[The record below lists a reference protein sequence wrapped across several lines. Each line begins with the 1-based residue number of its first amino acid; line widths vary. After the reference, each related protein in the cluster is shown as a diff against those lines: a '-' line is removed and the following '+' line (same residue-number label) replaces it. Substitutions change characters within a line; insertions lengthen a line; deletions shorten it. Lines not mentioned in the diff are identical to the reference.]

1 MTKNNLKGVLY
12 MKKRIEAT
20 PAAGLR
26 HGAGNAPGG
35 AGLGGA
41 GGRRCEVR
49 TTFNLRAEAD
59 TESKK
64 ITSIAKGTTLQ
75 LMEYGEDWCRVRI
88 GESGYMGYA
97 KRKWLTSGVIYPSAS
112 EAVAASLAATPA
124 PEAADVTLT
133 ELTPEAALAE
143 STPEATAEP
152 TPDADRDGGECA
164 YHNAGAAR
172 VGAHR
177 GGGDASLMQTM
188 IPVNVGTSTALATGS
203 DLNVS
208 TATDMLGDMPF
219 FTGRA
224 AAEEDF
230 AMQGWAV
237 LQGSLR
243 VMDETG
249 MGNTLRAGDIVFV
262 KPSTR
267 GGRLDMAYRQS
278 LVDLDA
284 SLAEYTETVPWQVA
298 LAGHVIGGYSQFF
311 SVEETDAATVQN
323 LTQAVHRMGVTLQP
337 GETFDFREMVGPF
350 TEENGFDT
358 SADAAEGICQAATL
372 LYQAAQSLPF
382 RVTEHYTHGEAGA
395 AYAPQGM
402 DASVEGTANLR
413 FTNTLPYA
421 VMIEASVR
429 PESGVALVRFICMET
444 MDMDQLAQWDP
455 ATK

>member
-1 MTKNNLKGVLY
+1 MKGVLY
-12 MKKRIEAT
+12 MKKRMEAFLLVCVMALAML
-20 PAAGLR
+20 PAVLAWE
-26 HGAGNAPGG
+26 APVG
-35 AGLGGA
+35 
-41 GGRRCEVR
+41 RCEVR

-97 KRKWLTSGVIYPSAS
+97 KRKWLTSVVIYPSAS

-152 TPDADRDGGECA
+152 TPEAIVMAESTPITTLVPPVSEPTA
-164 YHNAGAAR
+164 EA
-172 VGAHR
+172 VTQP
-177 GGGDASLMQTM
+177 MQTM
-188 IPVNVGTSTALATGS
+188 IPVNVGTSTDLATGS

-219 FTGRA
+219 FTGRT

-323 LTQAVHRMGVTLQP
+323 LTQAVYRMGVTLQP

-402 DASVEGTANLR
+402 DASVEGTANLC

>member
-1 MTKNNLKGVLY
+1 MKGVLY
-12 MKKRIEAT
+12 MKKRIEAFLLVCVMALAML
-20 PAAGLR
+20 PAAL
-26 HGAGNAPGG
+26 AWEAPVG
-35 AGLGGA
+35 
-41 GGRRCEVR
+41 RCEVR

-97 KRKWLTSGVIYPSAS
+97 KRKWLTSVVIYPSAS

-152 TPDADRDGGECA
+152 TPEAIVMAESTPITTLVPPVSEPTA
-164 YHNAGAAR
+164 EA
-172 VGAHR
+172 VTQP
-177 GGGDASLMQTM
+177 MQTM
-188 IPVNVGTSTALATGS
+188 IPVNVGTSTDLATGS

-219 FTGRA
+219 FTGRT

-323 LTQAVHRMGVTLQP
+323 LTQAVYRMGVTLQP

-402 DASVEGTANLR
+402 DASVEGTANLC

>member
-1 MTKNNLKGVLY
+1 
-12 MKKRIEAT
+12 MKKRIEAFLLVCVMALAML
-20 PAAGLR
+20 PAAL
-26 HGAGNAPGG
+26 AWEAPVG
-35 AGLGGA
+35 
-41 GGRRCEVR
+41 RCEVR

-75 LMEYGEDWCRVRI
+75 LMEYSEDWCRVRI

-97 KRKWLTSGVIYPSAS
+97 KRKWLTSVVIYPSAS

-133 ELTPEAALAE
+133 ELTPEAALAA

-152 TPDADRDGGECA
+152 TPEAIVMAESTPITTLVPPVSEPTSEA
-164 YHNAGAAR
+164 
-172 VGAHR
+172 VTQP
-177 GGGDASLMQTM
+177 MQTM
-188 IPVNVGTSTALATGS
+188 IPVNVGTGTDLGTSS

-219 FTGRA
+219 FTGRT

-323 LTQAVHRMGVTLQP
+323 LTQAVYRMGVTLQP

-350 TEENGFDT
+350 TEENGFDIT
-358 SADAAEGICQAATL
+358 TDAAEGICQAATL

-402 DASVEGTANLR
+402 DASVEGTANLC

>member
-1 MTKNNLKGVLY
+1 MKGVLY
-12 MKKRIEAT
+12 MKKRIEAFLLVCVMALAML
-20 PAAGLR
+20 PAAL
-26 HGAGNAPGG
+26 AWEAPVG
-35 AGLGGA
+35 
-41 GGRRCEVR
+41 RCEVR

-97 KRKWLTSGVIYPSAS
+97 KRKWLTSVVIYPSAS

-152 TPDADRDGGECA
+152 TPEAIVMAESTPITTLVPPVSEPTSEA
-164 YHNAGAAR
+164 
-172 VGAHR
+172 VTQP
-177 GGGDASLMQTM
+177 MQTM
-188 IPVNVGTSTALATGS
+188 IPVNVGTGTDLATSS

-219 FTGRA
+219 FTGRT

-323 LTQAVHRMGVTLQP
+323 LTQAVYRMGATLQP

-350 TEENGFDT
+350 TEENGFDVT
-358 SADAAEGICQAATL
+358 ADAAEGICQAATL

-402 DASVEGTANLR
+402 DASVEGTANLC

>member
-1 MTKNNLKGVLY
+1 MKGVLY
-12 MKKRIEAT
+12 MKKRMEAFLLVCVMALAML
-20 PAAGLR
+20 PAAL
-26 HGAGNAPGG
+26 AWEAPVG
-35 AGLGGA
+35 
-41 GGRRCEVR
+41 RCEVR

-97 KRKWLTSGVIYPSAS
+97 KRKWLTSVVIYPSAS

-133 ELTPEAALAE
+133 ELTPEAAPAE
-143 STPEATAEP
+143 PTPEATAEP
-152 TPDADRDGGECA
+152 TPEAIVMAESA
-164 YHNAGAAR
+164 PITTLVPPVSEPTSEA
-172 VGAHR
+172 VTQP
-177 GGGDASLMQTM
+177 MQTM
-188 IPVNVGTSTALATGS
+188 IPVNVGTSTDLATGS

-219 FTGRA
+219 FTGRTA
-224 AAEEDF
+224 AAEDF

-323 LTQAVHRMGVTLQP
+323 LTQAVYRMGVTLQP

-402 DASVEGTANLR
+402 DASVEGTANLC

-444 MDMDQLAQWDP
+444 MDMDQLTRWDP
-455 ATK
+455 TTK

>member
-1 MTKNNLKGVLY
+1 MKGVLY
-12 MKKRIEAT
+12 MKKRIEAFLLVCVMALAML
-20 PAAGLR
+20 PAAL
-26 HGAGNAPGG
+26 AWEAPVG
-35 AGLGGA
+35 
-41 GGRRCEVR
+41 RCEVR

-97 KRKWLTSGVIYPSAS
+97 KRKWLTSVVIYPSAS

-152 TPDADRDGGECA
+152 TPEAIVMAESTPITTLVPPVSEPTA
-164 YHNAGAAR
+164 EA
-172 VGAHR
+172 VTQP
-177 GGGDASLMQTM
+177 MQTM
-188 IPVNVGTSTALATGS
+188 IPVNVGTSTDLATGS

-224 AAEEDF
+224 AAEKDF

-278 LVDLDA
+278 LVDVDA

-323 LTQAVHRMGVTLQP
+323 LTQAVYRMGVTLQP

-358 SADAAEGICQAATL
+358 SADSAEGICQAATL

-402 DASVEGTANLR
+402 DASVEGTANLC

-444 MDMDQLAQWDP
+444 MDMDQLTQWDP
-455 ATK
+455 TTK

>member
-1 MTKNNLKGVLY
+1 MKGVLY
-12 MKKRIEAT
+12 MKKRIEAFLLVCVMALAML
-20 PAAGLR
+20 PAAL
-26 HGAGNAPGG
+26 AWEAPVG
-35 AGLGGA
+35 
-41 GGRRCEVR
+41 RCEVR

-97 KRKWLTSGVIYPSAS
+97 KRKWLTSVVIYPSAS

-133 ELTPEAALAE
+133 ELTPEVALAE

-152 TPDADRDGGECA
+152 TPEAIVMAESTPITTLVPPVSEPTSEA
-164 YHNAGAAR
+164 
-172 VGAHR
+172 VTQP
-177 GGGDASLMQTM
+177 MQTM
-188 IPVNVGTSTALATGS
+188 IPVNVGTGTDLGTSS

-219 FTGRA
+219 FTGRT

-323 LTQAVHRMGVTLQP
+323 LTQAVYRMGVTLQP

-402 DASVEGTANLR
+402 DASVEGTANLC

-455 ATK
+455 TTK

>member
-1 MTKNNLKGVLY
+1 MKGVLY
-12 MKKRIEAT
+12 MKKRIEAFLLVCVMALAML
-20 PAAGLR
+20 PAAL
-26 HGAGNAPGG
+26 AWEAPVG
-35 AGLGGA
+35 
-41 GGRRCEVR
+41 RCEVR

-97 KRKWLTSGVIYPSAS
+97 KRKWLTSVVIYPSAS

-152 TPDADRDGGECA
+152 TPEAIVMAESA
-164 YHNAGAAR
+164 PITTLVPPVSEPTSEA
-172 VGAHR
+172 VTQP
-177 GGGDASLMQTM
+177 MQTM
-188 IPVNVGTSTALATGS
+188 IPVNVGTSTDLATGS

-219 FTGRA
+219 FTGRM

-284 SLAEYTETVPWQVA
+284 ALAEYTETVPWQVA

-323 LTQAVHRMGVTLQP
+323 LTQAVYRMGVTLQP

-358 SADAAEGICQAATL
+358 SANAAEGICQAATL

-402 DASVEGTANLR
+402 DASVEGTANLC

-455 ATK
+455 TTK

>member
-1 MTKNNLKGVLY
+1 MKGVLY
-12 MKKRIEAT
+12 MKKRMEAFLLVCVMALAML
-20 PAAGLR
+20 PAAL
-26 HGAGNAPGG
+26 AWEAPVG
-35 AGLGGA
+35 
-41 GGRRCEVR
+41 RCEVR

-97 KRKWLTSGVIYPSAS
+97 KRKWLTSVVIYPSAS

-152 TPDADRDGGECA
+152 TPEAIVMAESA
-164 YHNAGAAR
+164 PITTLVPPVSEPTSEA
-172 VGAHR
+172 VTQP
-177 GGGDASLMQTM
+177 MQTM
-188 IPVNVGTSTALATGS
+188 IPVNVGTSTDLATGS

-219 FTGRA
+219 FTGRT

-278 LVDLDA
+278 LVDVDA

-323 LTQAVHRMGVTLQP
+323 LTQAVYRMGVTLQP

-358 SADAAEGICQAATL
+358 SADATEGICQAATL

-402 DASVEGTANLR
+402 DASVEGTANLC

-455 ATK
+455 TAK

>member
-1 MTKNNLKGVLY
+1 MKGVLY
-12 MKKRIEAT
+12 MKKRIEAFLLVCVMALAML
-20 PAAGLR
+20 PAAL
-26 HGAGNAPGG
+26 AWEAPVG
-35 AGLGGA
+35 
-41 GGRRCEVR
+41 RCEVR

-97 KRKWLTSGVIYPSAS
+97 KRKWLTSVVIYPSAS

-143 STPEATAEP
+143 PTPEATAEP
-152 TPDADRDGGECA
+152 TPEAIVMAENTPITTLVPPVSEPTSEA
-164 YHNAGAAR
+164 
-172 VGAHR
+172 VTQP
-177 GGGDASLMQTM
+177 MQPM
-188 IPVNVGTSTALATGS
+188 IPVNVGTSTDLATGS

-219 FTGRA
+219 FTGRT

-323 LTQAVHRMGVTLQP
+323 LTQAVYRMGVTLQP

-350 TEENGFDT
+350 TEENGFDIT
-358 SADAAEGICQAATL
+358 ADAAEGICQAATL

-402 DASVEGTANLR
+402 DASVEGTANLC

>member
-1 MTKNNLKGVLY
+1 MKGVLY
-12 MKKRIEAT
+12 MKKRIEAFLLVCVMALAML
-20 PAAGLR
+20 PAAL
-26 HGAGNAPGG
+26 AWEAPVG
-35 AGLGGA
+35 
-41 GGRRCEVR
+41 RCEVR

-97 KRKWLTSGVIYPSAS
+97 KRKWLTSVVIYPSAS

-124 PEAADVTLT
+124 PEEADVTLM

-152 TPDADRDGGECA
+152 TPEAIVMAESA
-164 YHNAGAAR
+164 PITTLVPPVSEPTSEA
-172 VGAHR
+172 VTQP
-177 GGGDASLMQTM
+177 MQTM
-188 IPVNVGTSTALATGS
+188 IPVNVGTSTDLATGS

-219 FTGRA
+219 FAGRTA
-224 AAEEDF
+224 AAEDF

-323 LTQAVHRMGVTLQP
+323 LTQAVYRMGVTLQP
-337 GETFDFREMVGPF
+337 AETFDFREMVGPF

-402 DASVEGTANLR
+402 DASVEGTANLC

>member
-1 MTKNNLKGVLY
+1 MKGVLY
-12 MKKRIEAT
+12 MKKRMEAFLLVCVMALAML
-20 PAAGLR
+20 PAAL
-26 HGAGNAPGG
+26 AWEAPVG
-35 AGLGGA
+35 
-41 GGRRCEVR
+41 RCEVR
-49 TTFNLRAEAD
+49 TTFNLRTEAD

-97 KRKWLTSGVIYPSAS
+97 KRKWLTSVVIYPSAS

-152 TPDADRDGGECA
+152 TPEAIVMAESTPITTLVPPVSEPTSEA
-164 YHNAGAAR
+164 
-172 VGAHR
+172 VTQP
-177 GGGDASLMQTM
+177 MQPM
-188 IPVNVGTSTALATGS
+188 IPVNVGTSTDLATGS

-323 LTQAVHRMGVTLQP
+323 LTQAVYRMGVTLQP

-350 TEENGFDT
+350 TEENSFDT
-358 SADAAEGICQAATL
+358 SADSAEGICQAATL

-402 DASVEGTANLR
+402 DASVEGTANLC

>member
-1 MTKNNLKGVLY
+1 MKGVLY
-12 MKKRIEAT
+12 MKKRIEAFLLVCVMALAML
-20 PAAGLR
+20 PAAL
-26 HGAGNAPGG
+26 AWEAPVG
-35 AGLGGA
+35 
-41 GGRRCEVR
+41 RCEVR

-97 KRKWLTSGVIYPSAS
+97 KRKWLTSVVIYPSAS

-143 STPEATAEP
+143 STPEAMAEP
-152 TPDADRDGGECA
+152 TPEAIVMAESTPITTLVPPVSEPTEEA
-164 YHNAGAAR
+164 
-172 VGAHR
+172 VTQP
-177 GGGDASLMQTM
+177 MQTM
-188 IPVNVGTSTALATGS
+188 IPVNVGTGTDLGTSS

-219 FTGRA
+219 FTGRT

-323 LTQAVHRMGVTLQP
+323 LTQAVYRMGVTLQP

-350 TEENGFDT
+350 TEENGFDIT
-358 SADAAEGICQAATL
+358 ADAAEGICQAATL

-402 DASVEGTANLR
+402 DASVEGTANLC

-429 PESGVALVRFICMET
+429 PESGVTLVRFICMET

>member
-1 MTKNNLKGVLY
+1 MKGVLY
-12 MKKRIEAT
+12 MKKRIEAFLLVCVMALAML
-20 PAAGLR
+20 PAAL
-26 HGAGNAPGG
+26 AWEAPVG
-35 AGLGGA
+35 
-41 GGRRCEVR
+41 RCEVR

-97 KRKWLTSGVIYPSAS
+97 KRKWLTSVVIYPSAS

-133 ELTPEAALAE
+133 ELTPEVALAE

-152 TPDADRDGGECA
+152 TPEAIVMAESTPITTLVPPVSEPTSEA
-164 YHNAGAAR
+164 
-172 VGAHR
+172 VTQP
-177 GGGDASLMQTM
+177 MQTM
-188 IPVNVGTSTALATGS
+188 IPVNVGTGTDLGTSS

-219 FTGRA
+219 FTGRTA
-224 AAEEDF
+224 AAEDF

-323 LTQAVHRMGVTLQP
+323 LTQAVYRMGVTLQP

-402 DASVEGTANLR
+402 DASVEGTANLC

-455 ATK
+455 TTK

>member
-1 MTKNNLKGVLY
+1 MKGVLY
-12 MKKRIEAT
+12 MKKRIEAFLLVCVMALAML
-20 PAAGLR
+20 PAAL
-26 HGAGNAPGG
+26 AWEAPVG
-35 AGLGGA
+35 
-41 GGRRCEVR
+41 RCEVR

-97 KRKWLTSGVIYPSAS
+97 KRKWLTSVVIYPSAS

-152 TPDADRDGGECA
+152 TPEAIVMAESTPITTLVPPVSEPTSEA
-164 YHNAGAAR
+164 
-172 VGAHR
+172 VTQP
-177 GGGDASLMQTM
+177 MQTM
-188 IPVNVGTSTALATGS
+188 IPVNVGTGTDLATGS

-219 FTGRA
+219 FTGRT

-323 LTQAVHRMGVTLQP
+323 LTQAVYRMGVTLQP

-350 TEENGFDT
+350 TEENGFDVT
-358 SADAAEGICQAATL
+358 ADAAEGICQAATL

-402 DASVEGTANLR
+402 DASVEGTANLC

>member
-1 MTKNNLKGVLY
+1 MKGVLY
-12 MKKRIEAT
+12 MKKRIEAFLLVCVMALAML
-20 PAAGLR
+20 PAAL
-26 HGAGNAPGG
+26 AWEAPVG
-35 AGLGGA
+35 
-41 GGRRCEVR
+41 RCEVR

-97 KRKWLTSGVIYPSAS
+97 KRKWLTSVVIYPSAS

-152 TPDADRDGGECA
+152 TPEAIVMAESA
-164 YHNAGAAR
+164 PITTLVPPVSEPTSEA
-172 VGAHR
+172 VTQP
-177 GGGDASLMQTM
+177 MQTM
-188 IPVNVGTSTALATGS
+188 IPVNVGTSTDLATGS

-219 FTGRA
+219 FTGRT

-230 AMQGWAV
+230 AMQGWTV

-323 LTQAVHRMGVTLQP
+323 LTQAVYRMGVTLQP

-402 DASVEGTANLR
+402 DASVEGTANLC

-455 ATK
+455 TTK

>member
-1 MTKNNLKGVLY
+1 MKGVLY
-12 MKKRIEAT
+12 MKKRIEAFLLVCVMALAML
-20 PAAGLR
+20 PAAL
-26 HGAGNAPGG
+26 AWEAPVG
-35 AGLGGA
+35 
-41 GGRRCEVR
+41 RCEVR

-97 KRKWLTSGVIYPSAS
+97 KRKWLTSVVIYPSAS

-143 STPEATAEP
+143 PTPEAAAEP
-152 TPDADRDGGECA
+152 TPESIVMAESA
-164 YHNAGAAR
+164 PITTLVPPVSEPTAEA
-172 VGAHR
+172 VTQP
-177 GGGDASLMQTM
+177 MQTM
-188 IPVNVGTSTALATGS
+188 IPVNVGTSTDLATGS

-219 FTGRA
+219 FTGRT

-311 SVEETDAATVQN
+311 SVEGTDAATVQN

-337 GETFDFREMVGPF
+337 GETFDFHKMVGPF

-358 SADAAEGICQAATL
+358 SADAAEGICQVATL

-402 DASVEGTANLR
+402 DASVEGTANLC

-455 ATK
+455 TTK

>member
-1 MTKNNLKGVLY
+1 MKGVLY
-12 MKKRIEAT
+12 MKKRMEAFLLVCVMALAML
-20 PAAGLR
+20 PAAL
-26 HGAGNAPGG
+26 AWEAPVG
-35 AGLGGA
+35 
-41 GGRRCEVR
+41 RCEVR

-97 KRKWLTSGVIYPSAS
+97 KRKWLTSVVIYPSAS

-143 STPEATAEP
+143 STPEATSEP
-152 TPDADRDGGECA
+152 TPEAIVMAESTPITTLVPPVSEPTSEA
-164 YHNAGAAR
+164 
-172 VGAHR
+172 VTQP
-177 GGGDASLMQTM
+177 MQTM
-188 IPVNVGTSTALATGS
+188 IPVNVGTSTDLATGS

-219 FTGRA
+219 FTGRM

-323 LTQAVHRMGVTLQP
+323 LTQAVYRMGVTLQP

-358 SADAAEGICQAATL
+358 SADATEGICQAATL

-402 DASVEGTANLR
+402 DASVEGTANLC

-455 ATK
+455 TTK

>member
-1 MTKNNLKGVLY
+1 MKGVLY
-12 MKKRIEAT
+12 MKKRIEAFLLVCVMALAML
-20 PAAGLR
+20 PAAL
-26 HGAGNAPGG
+26 AWEAPVG
-35 AGLGGA
+35 
-41 GGRRCEVR
+41 RCEVR

-97 KRKWLTSGVIYPSAS
+97 KRKWLTSVVIYPSAS

-152 TPDADRDGGECA
+152 TPEAIVMAESA
-164 YHNAGAAR
+164 PITTLVPPVSEPTAEA
-172 VGAHR
+172 VT
-177 GGGDASLMQTM
+177 QPM
-188 IPVNVGTSTALATGS
+188 IPVNVGTSTDLATGS

-278 LVDLDA
+278 LVDVDA

-323 LTQAVHRMGVTLQP
+323 LTQAVYRMGVTLQP

-402 DASVEGTANLR
+402 DASVEGTANLC

-444 MDMDQLAQWDP
+444 MDMDQLTQWDP
-455 ATK
+455 TTK

>member
-1 MTKNNLKGVLY
+1 MKGVLY
-12 MKKRIEAT
+12 MKKRIEAFLLVCVMVLAML
-20 PAAGLR
+20 PAAL
-26 HGAGNAPGG
+26 AWEAPVG
-35 AGLGGA
+35 
-41 GGRRCEVR
+41 RCEVR

-97 KRKWLTSGVIYPSAS
+97 KRKWLTSVVIYPSAS

-152 TPDADRDGGECA
+152 TPEAIVMAESA
-164 YHNAGAAR
+164 PITTLVPPVSEPTSEA
-172 VGAHR
+172 VTQP
-177 GGGDASLMQTM
+177 MQTM
-188 IPVNVGTSTALATGS
+188 IPVNVGTSTDLATGS

-219 FTGRA
+219 FTGRT

-323 LTQAVHRMGVTLQP
+323 LTQAVYRMGVTLQP

-402 DASVEGTANLR
+402 DASVEGTANLC

-455 ATK
+455 TTK

>member
-1 MTKNNLKGVLY
+1 
-12 MKKRIEAT
+12 MKKRIEAFLLICVMALAML
-20 PAAGLR
+20 PAAL
-26 HGAGNAPGG
+26 AWEAPVG
-35 AGLGGA
+35 
-41 GGRRCEVR
+41 RCEVR

-97 KRKWLTSGVIYPSAS
+97 KRKWLTSVVIYPSAS

-152 TPDADRDGGECA
+152 TPEAIVMAESA
-164 YHNAGAAR
+164 PITTL
-172 VGAHR
+172 VPPV
-177 GGGDASLMQTM
+177 SEPTSEVVTQPMQTM
-188 IPVNVGTSTALATGS
+188 IPVNVGTSTDLATGS

-323 LTQAVHRMGVTLQP
+323 LTQAVYRMGVTLQP

-358 SADAAEGICQAATL
+358 SVDAAEGICQAATL

-402 DASVEGTANLR
+402 DASVEGTANLC

-455 ATK
+455 TTK

>member
-1 MTKNNLKGVLY
+1 MKGVLY
-12 MKKRIEAT
+12 MKKRIEAFLLVCVMALAML
-20 PAAGLR
+20 PAAL
-26 HGAGNAPGG
+26 AWEAPVG
-35 AGLGGA
+35 
-41 GGRRCEVR
+41 RCEVR

-97 KRKWLTSGVIYPSAS
+97 KRKWLTSVVIYPSAS

-152 TPDADRDGGECA
+152 TPEAIVMAESA
-164 YHNAGAAR
+164 PITTLVPPVSEPTAEA
-172 VGAHR
+172 VTQP
-177 GGGDASLMQTM
+177 MQTM
-188 IPVNVGTSTALATGS
+188 IPVNVGTSTDLATGS

-219 FTGRA
+219 FAGRT

-249 MGNTLRAGDIVFV
+249 MGNTLQAGDIVFV

-323 LTQAVHRMGVTLQP
+323 LTQAVYRMGVTLQP
-337 GETFDFREMVGPF
+337 GETFDFRKMVGPF

-402 DASVEGTANLR
+402 DASVEGTANLC

-455 ATK
+455 TTK

>member
-1 MTKNNLKGVLY
+1 MKGVLY
-12 MKKRIEAT
+12 MKKRIEAFLLVCVMALAML
-20 PAAGLR
+20 PAAL
-26 HGAGNAPGG
+26 AWEAPVG
-35 AGLGGA
+35 
-41 GGRRCEVR
+41 RCEVR

-97 KRKWLTSGVIYPSAS
+97 KRKWLTSVVIYPSAS

-152 TPDADRDGGECA
+152 TPEAIVMAESTPITTLVPPVSEPTSEA
-164 YHNAGAAR
+164 
-172 VGAHR
+172 VTQP
-177 GGGDASLMQTM
+177 MQTM
-188 IPVNVGTSTALATGS
+188 IPVNVGTGT
-203 DLNVS
+203 DLGTSSYMNVS

-219 FTGRA
+219 FTGRT

-323 LTQAVHRMGVTLQP
+323 LTQAVYRMGATLQP

-350 TEENGFDT
+350 TEENGFDVT
-358 SADAAEGICQAATL
+358 ADAAEGICQAATL

-402 DASVEGTANLR
+402 DASVEGTANLC

>member
-1 MTKNNLKGVLY
+1 MKGVLY
-12 MKKRIEAT
+12 MKKRIEAFLLVCVMALAML
-20 PAAGLR
+20 PAAL
-26 HGAGNAPGG
+26 AWEAPVG
-35 AGLGGA
+35 
-41 GGRRCEVR
+41 RCEVR

-97 KRKWLTSGVIYPSAS
+97 KRKWLTSVVIYPSAS

-152 TPDADRDGGECA
+152 TPEAIVMAESA
-164 YHNAGAAR
+164 PITTLVPPVSEPTSEA
-172 VGAHR
+172 VTQP
-177 GGGDASLMQTM
+177 MQPM
-188 IPVNVGTSTALATGS
+188 IPVNVGTSTDLATGS

-219 FTGRA
+219 FTGRT

-323 LTQAVHRMGVTLQP
+323 LTQAVYRMGVTLQP
-337 GETFDFREMVGPF
+337 GESFDFREMVGPF

-402 DASVEGTANLR
+402 DASVEGTANLC

>member
-1 MTKNNLKGVLY
+1 MKGVLY
-12 MKKRIEAT
+12 MKKRIEAFLLICVMALAML
-20 PAAGLR
+20 PAAL
-26 HGAGNAPGG
+26 AWEAPVG
-35 AGLGGA
+35 
-41 GGRRCEVR
+41 RCEVR

-97 KRKWLTSGVIYPSAS
+97 KRKWLTSVVIYPSAS

-152 TPDADRDGGECA
+152 TPEAIVMAESA
-164 YHNAGAAR
+164 PITTL
-172 VGAHR
+172 VPPV
-177 GGGDASLMQTM
+177 SEPTSEVVTQPMQTM
-188 IPVNVGTSTALATGS
+188 IPVNVGTSTDLATGS

-323 LTQAVHRMGVTLQP
+323 LTQAVYRMGVTLQP

-358 SADAAEGICQAATL
+358 SVDAAEGICQAATL

-402 DASVEGTANLR
+402 DASVEGTANLC

-455 ATK
+455 TTK

>member
-1 MTKNNLKGVLY
+1 
-12 MKKRIEAT
+12 MKKRIEAFLLVCVMALAML
-20 PAAGLR
+20 PAAL
-26 HGAGNAPGG
+26 AWEAPVG
-35 AGLGGA
+35 
-41 GGRRCEVR
+41 RCEVR

-97 KRKWLTSGVIYPSAS
+97 KRKWLTSVVIYPSAS

-133 ELTPEAALAE
+133 ELTPEAALAA

-152 TPDADRDGGECA
+152 TPEAIVMAESTPITTLVPPVSEPTSEA
-164 YHNAGAAR
+164 
-172 VGAHR
+172 VTQP
-177 GGGDASLMQTM
+177 MQTM
-188 IPVNVGTSTALATGS
+188 IPVNVGTGTDLGTSS

-219 FTGRA
+219 FTGRTA
-224 AAEEDF
+224 AAEDF

-323 LTQAVHRMGVTLQP
+323 LTQAVYRMGVTLQP

-350 TEENGFDT
+350 TEENGFDIT
-358 SADAAEGICQAATL
+358 ADAAEGVCQAATL

-402 DASVEGTANLR
+402 DASVEGTANLC

>member
-1 MTKNNLKGVLY
+1 MKGVLY
-12 MKKRIEAT
+12 MKKRIEAFLLVCVMALAML
-20 PAAGLR
+20 PAAL
-26 HGAGNAPGG
+26 AWEAPVG
-35 AGLGGA
+35 
-41 GGRRCEVR
+41 RCEVR

-97 KRKWLTSGVIYPSAS
+97 KRKWLTSVVIYPSAS

-152 TPDADRDGGECA
+152 TPEAIVMAESTPITTLVPPVSEPTA
-164 YHNAGAAR
+164 EA
-172 VGAHR
+172 VTQP
-177 GGGDASLMQTM
+177 MQTM
-188 IPVNVGTSTALATGS
+188 IPVNVGTSTDLATGS

-219 FTGRA
+219 FTGRT

-323 LTQAVHRMGVTLQP
+323 LTQAVYRMGVTLQP

-402 DASVEGTANLR
+402 DASVEGTANLC

-455 ATK
+455 TTK

>member
-1 MTKNNLKGVLY
+1 MKGVLY
-12 MKKRIEAT
+12 MKKRIEAFLLVCVMALAML
-20 PAAGLR
+20 PAAL
-26 HGAGNAPGG
+26 AWEAPVG
-35 AGLGGA
+35 
-41 GGRRCEVR
+41 RCEVR

-97 KRKWLTSGVIYPSAS
+97 KRKWLTSVVIYPSAS

-152 TPDADRDGGECA
+152 TPEAIVMAESA
-164 YHNAGAAR
+164 PITTLVPPVSEPTAEA
-172 VGAHR
+172 VTQP
-177 GGGDASLMQTM
+177 MQTM
-188 IPVNVGTSTALATGS
+188 IPVNVGTSTDLATGS

-249 MGNTLRAGDIVFV
+249 MGDR
-262 KPSTR
+262 K
-267 GGRLDMAYRQS
+267 
-278 LVDLDA
+278 
-284 SLAEYTETVPWQVA
+284 
-298 LAGHVIGGYSQFF
+298 
-311 SVEETDAATVQN
+311 SVV
-323 LTQAVHRMGVTLQP
+323 
-337 GETFDFREMVGPF
+337 
-350 TEENGFDT
+350 
-358 SADAAEGICQAATL
+358 
-372 LYQAAQSLPF
+372 
-382 RVTEHYTHGEAGA
+382 
-395 AYAPQGM
+395 
-402 DASVEGTANLR
+402 
-413 FTNTLPYA
+413 
-421 VMIEASVR
+421 
-429 PESGVALVRFICMET
+429 
-444 MDMDQLAQWDP
+444 
-455 ATK
+455 

>member
-1 MTKNNLKGVLY
+1 
-12 MKKRIEAT
+12 MKKRIEAFLLVCVMALAML
-20 PAAGLR
+20 PAAL
-26 HGAGNAPGG
+26 AWEAPVG
-35 AGLGGA
+35 
-41 GGRRCEVR
+41 RCEVR

-97 KRKWLTSGVIYPSAS
+97 KRKWLTSVVIYPSAS

-152 TPDADRDGGECA
+152 TPEAIVMAESTPITTLVPPVSEPTSEA
-164 YHNAGAAR
+164 
-172 VGAHR
+172 VTQP
-177 GGGDASLMQTM
+177 MQTM
-188 IPVNVGTSTALATGS
+188 IPVNVGTGTDLATGS

-219 FTGRA
+219 FTGRT

-350 TEENGFDT
+350 TEENGFDVT
-358 SADAAEGICQAATL
+358 ADAAEGICQAATL

-402 DASVEGTANLR
+402 DASVEGTANLC

-444 MDMDQLAQWDP
+444 VDMDQLAQWDP

>member
-1 MTKNNLKGVLY
+1 MKGVLY
-12 MKKRIEAT
+12 MKKRIEAFLLVCVMALAML
-20 PAAGLR
+20 PAAL
-26 HGAGNAPGG
+26 AWEAPVG
-35 AGLGGA
+35 
-41 GGRRCEVR
+41 RCEVR
-49 TTFNLRAEAD
+49 TTINLRAEAD

-97 KRKWLTSGVIYPSAS
+97 KRKWLTSVVIYPSAS

-152 TPDADRDGGECA
+152 TPEAIVMAESA
-164 YHNAGAAR
+164 PITTLVPPVSEPTSEA
-172 VGAHR
+172 VTQP
-177 GGGDASLMQTM
+177 MQTM
-188 IPVNVGTSTALATGS
+188 IPVNVGTSTDLATGS

-237 LQGSLR
+237 LQDSLR

-284 SLAEYTETVPWQVA
+284 SLVEYTETVPWQVA

-402 DASVEGTANLR
+402 DASVEGTANLC

-444 MDMDQLAQWDP
+444 MDGTLRRNDFV
-455 ATK
+455 TISGNFVK

>member
-1 MTKNNLKGVLY
+1 MKGVLY
-12 MKKRIEAT
+12 MKKRIEAFLLVCVMALAML
-20 PAAGLR
+20 PAAL
-26 HGAGNAPGG
+26 AWEAPVG
-35 AGLGGA
+35 
-41 GGRRCEVR
+41 RCEVR

-97 KRKWLTSGVIYPSAS
+97 KRKWLTSVVIYPSAS

-133 ELTPEAALAE
+133 ELTPEAALAA

-152 TPDADRDGGECA
+152 TPEAIVMAESTPITTLVPPVSEPTSEA
-164 YHNAGAAR
+164 
-172 VGAHR
+172 VTQP
-177 GGGDASLMQTM
+177 MQTM
-188 IPVNVGTSTALATGS
+188 IPVNVGTGTDLGTSS

-219 FTGRA
+219 FTGRTA
-224 AAEEDF
+224 AAEDF

-323 LTQAVHRMGVTLQP
+323 LTQAVYRMGVTLQP

-350 TEENGFDT
+350 TEENGFDIT
-358 SADAAEGICQAATL
+358 ADAAEGICQAATL

-402 DASVEGTANLR
+402 DASVEGTANLC

>member
-1 MTKNNLKGVLY
+1 MKGVLY
-12 MKKRIEAT
+12 MKKRIEAFLLVCVMALAML
-20 PAAGLR
+20 PAAL
-26 HGAGNAPGG
+26 AWEAPVG
-35 AGLGGA
+35 
-41 GGRRCEVR
+41 RCEVR

-97 KRKWLTSGVIYPSAS
+97 KRKWLTSVVIYPSAS
-112 EAVAASLAATPA
+112 EAVAASLAATPV

-143 STPEATAEP
+143 STPEVTSEP
-152 TPDADRDGGECA
+152 TPEAIVMAESA
-164 YHNAGAAR
+164 PITTLVPPVSEPTAEA
-172 VGAHR
+172 VTQP
-177 GGGDASLMQTM
+177 MQTM
-188 IPVNVGTSTALATGS
+188 IPVNVGTSTDLATGS

-219 FTGRA
+219 FTGRM

-278 LVDLDA
+278 LVDVDA

-323 LTQAVHRMGVTLQP
+323 LTQAVYRMGVTLQP

-402 DASVEGTANLR
+402 DASVEGTANLC

>member
-1 MTKNNLKGVLY
+1 MKGVLY
-12 MKKRIEAT
+12 MKKRIEAFLLVCVMALAML
-20 PAAGLR
+20 PAAL
-26 HGAGNAPGG
+26 AWEAPVG
-35 AGLGGA
+35 
-41 GGRRCEVR
+41 RCEVR

-97 KRKWLTSGVIYPSAS
+97 KRKWLTSVVIYPSAS

-143 STPEATAEP
+143 STPEATSEP
-152 TPDADRDGGECA
+152 TPEAIVMAESTPITTLVPPVSEPTSEA
-164 YHNAGAAR
+164 
-172 VGAHR
+172 VTQP
-177 GGGDASLMQTM
+177 MQTM
-188 IPVNVGTSTALATGS
+188 IPVNVGTSTDLATGS

-219 FTGRA
+219 FTGRM

-323 LTQAVHRMGVTLQP
+323 LTQAVYRMGVTLQP

-358 SADAAEGICQAATL
+358 SADATEGICQAATL

-402 DASVEGTANLR
+402 DASVEGTANLC

-429 PESGVALVRFICMET
+429 PESGVAVVRFICMET

-455 ATK
+455 TTK

>member
-1 MTKNNLKGVLY
+1 MKGVLY
-12 MKKRIEAT
+12 MKKRIEAFLLVCVMALAML
-20 PAAGLR
+20 PAAL
-26 HGAGNAPGG
+26 AWEAPVG
-35 AGLGGA
+35 
-41 GGRRCEVR
+41 RCEVR

-97 KRKWLTSGVIYPSAS
+97 KRKWLTSVVIYPSAS

-152 TPDADRDGGECA
+152 TPEAIVMAESA
-164 YHNAGAAR
+164 PITTLVPPVSEPTSEA
-172 VGAHR
+172 VTQP
-177 GGGDASLMQTM
+177 MQTM
-188 IPVNVGTSTALATGS
+188 IPVNVGTSTDLATGS

-219 FTGRA
+219 FTGRT

-323 LTQAVHRMGVTLQP
+323 LTQAVYRMGVTLQP

-402 DASVEGTANLR
+402 DASVEGTANLC

>member
-1 MTKNNLKGVLY
+1 MKGVLY
-12 MKKRIEAT
+12 MKKRIEAFLLVCVMALAML
-20 PAAGLR
+20 PAAL
-26 HGAGNAPGG
+26 AWEAPVG
-35 AGLGGA
+35 
-41 GGRRCEVR
+41 RCEVR

-97 KRKWLTSGVIYPSAS
+97 KRKWLTSVVIYPSAS

-133 ELTPEAALAE
+133 ELAPEAALAE

-152 TPDADRDGGECA
+152 TPEAIVMAESA
-164 YHNAGAAR
+164 PITTLVPPVSEPTSEA
-172 VGAHR
+172 VTQP
-177 GGGDASLMQTM
+177 MQTM
-188 IPVNVGTSTALATGS
+188 IPVNVGTSTDLATGS

-219 FTGRA
+219 FTGRT

-323 LTQAVHRMGVTLQP
+323 LTQAVYRMGVTLQP

-358 SADAAEGICQAATL
+358 SANAAEGICQAATL

-402 DASVEGTANLR
+402 DASVEGTANLC

-455 ATK
+455 TTK

>member
-1 MTKNNLKGVLY
+1 MKGVLY
-12 MKKRIEAT
+12 MKKRMEAFLLVCVMALAML
-20 PAAGLR
+20 PAAL
-26 HGAGNAPGG
+26 AWEAPVG
-35 AGLGGA
+35 
-41 GGRRCEVR
+41 RCEVR

-97 KRKWLTSGVIYPSAS
+97 KRKWLTSVVIYPSAS

-133 ELTPEAALAE
+133 ELTPEAAPAE
-143 STPEATAEP
+143 PTPEATAEP
-152 TPDADRDGGECA
+152 TPEAIVMAESA
-164 YHNAGAAR
+164 PITTL
-172 VGAHR
+172 VPPV
-177 GGGDASLMQTM
+177 SEPTSEVVTQPMQTM
-188 IPVNVGTSTALATGS
+188 IPVNVGTSTDLATGS

-219 FTGRA
+219 FTGRT

-323 LTQAVHRMGVTLQP
+323 LTQAVYRMGVTLQP

-402 DASVEGTANLR
+402 DASVEGTANLC

>member
-1 MTKNNLKGVLY
+1 MKGVLY
-12 MKKRIEAT
+12 MKKRIEAFLLVCVMALAML
-20 PAAGLR
+20 PAAL
-26 HGAGNAPGG
+26 AWEAPVG
-35 AGLGGA
+35 
-41 GGRRCEVR
+41 RCEVR

-97 KRKWLTSGVIYPSAS
+97 KRKWLTSVVIYPSAS

-152 TPDADRDGGECA
+152 TPEAIVMAESA
-164 YHNAGAAR
+164 PITTLVPPVSEPTSEA
-172 VGAHR
+172 VTQP
-177 GGGDASLMQTM
+177 MQTM
-188 IPVNVGTSTALATGS
+188 IPVNVGTSTDLATGS

-219 FTGRA
+219 FTGRT

-323 LTQAVHRMGVTLQP
+323 LTQAVYRMGVTLQP

-402 DASVEGTANLR
+402 DASVEGTANLC

-455 ATK
+455 TTK

>member
-1 MTKNNLKGVLY
+1 MKGVLY
-12 MKKRIEAT
+12 MKKRMEAFLLVCVMALAML
-20 PAAGLR
+20 PAAL
-26 HGAGNAPGG
+26 AWEAPVG
-35 AGLGGA
+35 
-41 GGRRCEVR
+41 RCEVR
-49 TTFNLRAEAD
+49 TTFNLRTEAD

-97 KRKWLTSGVIYPSAS
+97 KRKWLTSVVIYPSAS

-152 TPDADRDGGECA
+152 TPEAIVMAESA
-164 YHNAGAAR
+164 PITTLVPPVSEPTSEA
-172 VGAHR
+172 VTQP
-177 GGGDASLMQTM
+177 MQTM
-188 IPVNVGTSTALATGS
+188 IPVNVGTSTDLATGS

-219 FTGRA
+219 FTGRT

-278 LVDLDA
+278 LVDVDA

-311 SVEETDAATVQN
+311 SVEEIDAATVQN
-323 LTQAVHRMGVTLQP
+323 LTQAVYRMGVTLQP

-358 SADAAEGICQAATL
+358 SADSAEGICQAATL

-402 DASVEGTANLR
+402 DASVEGTANLC

-455 ATK
+455 TTK

>member
-1 MTKNNLKGVLY
+1 
-12 MKKRIEAT
+12 MKKRIEAFLLVCVMALAML
-20 PAAGLR
+20 PAAL
-26 HGAGNAPGG
+26 AWEAPVG
-35 AGLGGA
+35 
-41 GGRRCEVR
+41 RCEVR

-97 KRKWLTSGVIYPSAS
+97 KRKWLTSVVIYPSAS
-112 EAVAASLAATPA
+112 EAVAASLAATPT

-143 STPEATAEP
+143 STLEATAEP
-152 TPDADRDGGECA
+152 TPEAIVMAESTPITTLVPPVSEPTEEA
-164 YHNAGAAR
+164 
-172 VGAHR
+172 VTQP
-177 GGGDASLMQTM
+177 MQTM
-188 IPVNVGTSTALATGS
+188 LPVNVGTGTDLATGS

-219 FTGRA
+219 FTGRT

-249 MGNTLRAGDIVFV
+249 TGNTLRAGDIVFV

-323 LTQAVHRMGVTLQP
+323 LTQAVYRMGVTLQP

-350 TEENGFDT
+350 TEENGFDIT
-358 SADAAEGICQAATL
+358 ADAAEGICQAATL
-372 LYQAAQSLPF
+372 LYQAAQSLPC
-382 RVTEHYTHGEAGA
+382 RVTEHDTHGAAGA

-402 DASVEGTANLR
+402 DASVEGTANLC